1 MNAHHADIKEDIQP
15 AEDRGETPLAMEPFV
30 LPEGSRHRARL
41 SDIAVE
47 LAGASAGFRR
57 SLPPGVVTP
66 LSDLVRAMNCYYS
79 NLIEGHA
86 THPVD
91 IERALAGE
99 YSQDPK
105 QRELQH
111 EAKAHITVQRWI
123 DDGHLRGRATT
134 AAGIREL
141 HLRFSELLPD
151 ELLVVS
157 DPVTGRT
164 VNVVPGEFR
173 RDDVKVGLHI
183 PISAGAVPRFL
194 DRFESVY
201 TQLGRSESILATAAA
216 HHRLL
221 WIHPFVD
228 GNGRVARLMS
238 HAVLLETLDT
248 GAVWSVARGLARNVG
263 TYKQHLMS
271 CDRARRNDLDGRGAL
286 SEEALAEF
294 TAFFLKTCL
303 DQVRFMEELVQPDR
317 LRQRIMLWAE
327 EEVRRAALPPKS
339 GQVLEA
345 VLFRGKLPRAD
356 VARLLGVTDRHARRI
371 ASALLDRGVLVSQ
384 GPRDP
389 LIIAFPATLASRWM
403 PGLFPEPLSEP
414 STPTPTLPSETALRH
429 ELTRVFE
436 LKDTLSDPA
445 HPDAYFQDFEKSL
458 QENSQKLEAFRKI
471 ETVLTVLNAE
481 SWWGLKTAAS
491 AHLIRPNGH
500 KGRGWQALF
509 DALSEARAY
518 AYLHSIGCTDIHF
531 LAPGKGPTPDIE
543 ATKDGR
549 RVLCEV
555 KTINIS
561 DDEAGRRRRVYA
573 GTPVASRT
581 PSELGL
587 PYLSKLSKTLTSA
600 VRQLDAVDS
609 THEARRIVFAVLN
622 FDDWVGDY
630 YPAYFREIDAHLLA
644 HPIEG
649 AHLVFCLPN
658 NLFGRAFE
666 MRAATVVTE

>member
-1 MNAHHADIKEDIQP
+1 MDYHRADIEADIVP
-15 AEDRGETPLAMEPFV
+15 AEDRRETPQAMEPLV
-30 LPEGSRHRARL
+30 LSEGSRHRARL
-41 SDIAVE
+41 SDLAVE

-57 SLPPGVVTP
+57 SLPPGVITP
-66 LSDLVRAMNCYYS
+66 LADLVRAMNCYYS

-91 IERALAGE
+91 IEKALANK
-99 YSQDPK
+99 YSLDPK
-105 QRELQH
+105 KRELQY

-164 VNVVPGEFR
+164 VKVMPGEFR

-183 PISAGAVPRFL
+183 PVSAGAVPRFL
-194 DRFESVY
+194 DRFESIY
-201 TQLGRSESILATAAA
+201 TPLGRSEAILAAAAA

-248 GAVWSVARGLARNVG
+248 GAVWSVARGLARSVG
-263 TYKQHLMS
+263 PYKQHLMS
-271 CDRARRNDLDGRGAL
+271 CDSARRNDLDGRGAL

-294 TAFFLKTCL
+294 IAFFLKTSL

-317 LRQRIMLWAE
+317 LRERIMSWAE
-327 EEVRRAALPPKS
+327 EEVRRDALPLKS

-345 VLFRGKLPRAD
+345 VLFRGALPRAD
-356 VARLLGVTDRHARRI
+356 VAPLLGVTDRHARRI
-371 ASALLDRGVLVSQ
+371 VAALLDRGVLVSE

-389 LIIAFPATLASRWM
+389 LFITFPAALASRWM
-403 PGLFPEPLSEP
+403 PGLFPDPPPEPP
-414 STPTPTLPSETALRH
+414 VPMPKPPSETGLRQ
-429 ELTRVFE
+429 ELARVFE
-436 LKDTLSDPA
+436 LTDTLSHPS
-445 HPDAYFQDFEKSL
+445 HPDAYFQDFAKSL
-458 QENSQKLEAFRKI
+458 QDNSQRLGAFRKVDA
-471 ETVLTVLNAE
+471 VLSVLDAE
-481 SWWGLKTAAS
+481 AWKVLKAAAS
-491 AHLIRPNGH
+491 AHLTRPSPH
-500 KGRGWQALF
+500 KGRGWQAFF
-509 DALSEARAY
+509 DVLSEARGY
-518 AYLHSIGCTDIHF
+518 AYLHGLGCTGIHF
-531 LAPGKGPTPDIE
+531 VARGDGPAPDIE
-543 ATKDGR
+543 ATNDGR

-561 DDEAGRRRRVYA
+561 DDEAGRRRRAHA
-573 GTPVASRT
+573 GSAVASRT
-581 PSELGL
+581 PTELGL
-587 PYLSKLSKTLTSA
+587 PYLSKLSKTLANA
-600 VRQLDAVDS
+600 VRQLDAADP
-609 THEARRIVFAVLN
+609 ARAAQRIVFAVLN

-630 YPAYFREIDAHLLA
+630 YPAYFREIDAYLLS
-644 HPIEG
+644 HPVEG
-649 AHLVFCLPN
+649 AELVFCLPN

>member
-1 MNAHHADIKEDIQP
+1 MGGQREDIKEDISP
-15 AEDRGETPLAMEPFV
+15 VEDRHETPQAMEPLV
-30 LPEGSRHRARL
+30 LSDGSRHRARL
-41 SDIAVE
+41 SDLAVE

-57 SLPPGVVTP
+57 SLPPGVITP
-66 LSDLVRAMNCYYS
+66 LADLVRAMNCYYS

-91 IERALAGE
+91 IERALVGE

-105 QRELQH
+105 KRELQH

-123 DDGHLRGRATT
+123 DDGHLRSRATT

-157 DPVTGRT
+157 DVVTGRA
-164 VNVVPGEFR
+164 VRVVPGEFR

-183 PISAGAVPRFL
+183 PVSAGAVPRFL

-201 TQLGRSESILATAAA
+201 ALLGRSEAILAAAAA

-238 HAVLLETLDT
+238 HAILLETLDT
-248 GAVWSVARGLARNVG
+248 GGVWSVARGLARNVDP
-263 TYKQHLMS
+263 YKQHLMS

-317 LRQRIMLWAE
+317 LRERIMTWAE
-327 EEVRRAALPPKS
+327 EEIRRDVLPVKS
-339 GQVLEA
+339 GQVLES
-345 VLFRGKLPRAD
+345 VLFRGVLPRAD
-356 VARLLGVTDRHARRI
+356 VAPLLRVTDRHARRI
-371 ASALLDRGVLVSQ
+371 VSALLDRGVLVSE

-389 LIIAFPATLASRWM
+389 LTITFPAALASRWM
-403 PGLFPEPLSEP
+403 PGLFPDSPAEPP
-414 STPTPTLPSETALRH
+414 VPMPTPPSQTALRQ
-429 ELTRVFE
+429 ELARSFE
-436 LKDTLSDPA
+436 LKDTLTDPS
-445 HPDAYFQDFEKSL
+445 HPDAYFQDFGKSL
-458 QENSQKLEAFRKI
+458 QENSQKLEAFRRMEK
-471 ETVLTVLNAE
+471 VLSVLDAE
-481 SWWGLKTAAS
+481 AWNVLKTAAS
-491 AHLIRPNGH
+491 AHLTRPSPH
-500 KGRGWQALF
+500 KGRGWQAFF
-509 DALSEARAY
+509 DALSEARGY
-518 AYLHSIGCTDIHF
+518 AYLRGIGCSGIHF
-531 LAPGKGPTPDIE
+531 VARGDGPTPHIE
-543 ATKDGR
+543 ATRDGR

-573 GTPVASRT
+573 GSPVASRT
-581 PSELGL
+581 PTELGL
-587 PYLSKLSKTLTSA
+587 PYLSKLSKTLA
-600 VRQLDAVDS
+600 NAIRQLDAADPMR
-609 THEARRIVFAVLN
+609 AAQRIVFAVLN
-622 FDDWVGDY
+622 FDDWVGGY
-630 YPAYFREIDAHLLA
+630 YPAYFREIDAYLLA
-644 HPIEG
+644 HPLEG
-649 AHLVFCLPN
+649 AELVFCLPN

>member
-1 MNAHHADIKEDIQP
+1 MDDHRADIEADIKL
-15 AEDRGETPLAMEPFV
+15 AEDRHETSHMMEPLV
-30 LPEGSRHRARL
+30 LSEGSRHRARL
-41 SDIAVE
+41 SDLAVE

-57 SLPPGVVTP
+57 SLPPGVITP
-66 LSDLVRAMNCYYS
+66 LADLVRAMNCYYS

-91 IERALAGE
+91 VERALAGE
-99 YSQDPK
+99 YSHDPK
-105 QRELQH
+105 KRELQH

-123 DDGHLRGRATT
+123 DDGHLRGGATT
-134 AAGIREL
+134 AAGIREV

-164 VNVVPGEFR
+164 VRVVPGEFR

-183 PISAGAVPRFL
+183 PVSAGAVPRFL
-194 DRFESVY
+194 DRFERVY
-201 TQLGRSESILATAAA
+201 TPLGRSEAILAAAAA

-263 TYKQHLMS
+263 SYKQHLMN
-271 CDRARRNDLDGRGAL
+271 CDSARRNDLDGRGTL

-317 LRQRIMLWAE
+317 LRERILRWAE
-327 EEVRRAALPPKS
+327 EEVRGDALPPRS

-345 VLFRGKLPRAD
+345 VLFRGELPRAD
-356 VARLLGVTDRHARRI
+356 VPPLLGVTDRHARRI
-371 ASALLDRGVLVSQ
+371 VSALLDRGVLASE

-389 LIIAFPATLASRWM
+389 LVITFPAALASRWM
-403 PGLFPEPLSEP
+403 PGLFPDPPQEPLV
-414 STPTPTLPSETALRH
+414 PTPKPPSETALRR

-436 LKDTLSDPA
+436 LKDAVSDPS
-445 HPDAYFQDFEKSL
+445 HPDAYFQDFGKSL
-458 QENSQKLEAFRKI
+458 QENTQKLDAFRKI
-471 ETVLTVLNAE
+471 EAVLSVLDGEA
-481 SWWGLKTAAS
+481 WKVLKGAAS
-491 AHLIRPNGH
+491 AHLSQPSRH

-509 DALSEARAY
+509 DALSEARGY
-518 AYLHSIGCTDIHF
+518 AYLHKTGCTDIHF
-531 LAPGKGPTPDIE
+531 VARRDGPTPDIE

-561 DDEAGRRRRVYA
+561 DDEAGRRRLFYT

-581 PSELGL
+581 PTELGL
-587 PYLSKLSKTLTSA
+587 PYLSKLSKTLANA
-600 VRQLDAVDS
+600 VRQLNAADPTSA
-609 THEARRIVFAVLN
+609 ARRIVFAVLN

-630 YPAYFREIDAHLLA
+630 YPAYFREIDAYLVA
-644 HPIEG
+644 HPVEG
-649 AHLVFCLPN
+649 VELVFCLPN
-658 NLFGRAFE
+658 NLFGRTFE
-666 MRAATVVTE
+666 MRTATVVTD

>member
-1 MNAHHADIKEDIQP
+1 MDEFHPDMKEDIP
-15 AEDRGETPLAMEPFV
+15 AVEDRHETPQAMEPLV
-30 LPEGSRHRARL
+30 LSGSSRHRARL
-41 SDIAVE
+41 SDLAVE
-47 LAGASAGFRR
+47 LASASAGFRR
-57 SLPPGVVTP
+57 SLPPGVITP
-66 LSDLVRAMNCYYS
+66 LADLVRAMNCYYS

-91 IERALAGE
+91 IERALAGD

-105 QRELQH
+105 KRELQH
-111 EAKAHITVQRWI
+111 EAKAHINVQRWI

-134 AAGIREL
+134 TAGIREL

-164 VNVVPGEFR
+164 VRVEPGEFR
-173 RDDVKVGLHI
+173 RDDVKVGRHT

-201 TQLGRSESILATAAA
+201 TSLGRSEAILAAAAA

-238 HAVLLETLDT
+238 HAALLETLDT

-263 TYKQHLMS
+263 PYKQHLMS
-271 CDRARRNDLDGRGAL
+271 CDSARRNDMDGRGTL

-303 DQVRFMEELVQPDR
+303 DQVRFMEELVQPAR
-317 LRQRIMLWAE
+317 LRERIMTWADE
-327 EEVRRAALPPKS
+327 EIRRDALPLNS

-345 VLFRGKLPRAD
+345 VLFRGELPRAE
-356 VARLLGVTDRHARRI
+356 VAPLLGVTDRHARRI
-371 ASALLDRGVLVSQ
+371 VSALLGRGVVVSE

-389 LIIAFPATLASRWM
+389 LFITFPAALASRWM
-403 PGLFPEPLSEP
+403 PGLFPDPPPEPHVP
-414 STPTPTLPSETALRH
+414 PTTPPSEKALRE
-429 ELTRVFE
+429 ELVRVFE
-436 LKDTLSDPA
+436 LKDMLSDPS
-445 HPDAYFQDFEKSL
+445 HSDAYFQDFEKGL
-458 QENSQKLEAFRKI
+458 QENNQKLEAFRKM
-471 ETVLTVLNAE
+471 EALLSVLDAE
-481 SWWGLKTAAS
+481 AWSALKTAAS
-491 AHLIRPNGH
+491 AHLTRPSAN

-509 DALSEARAY
+509 DALSEARGY
-518 AYLHSIGCTDIHF
+518 AYLHSIGCTDLHF
-531 LAPGKGPTPDIE
+531 VARGDGPTPDIE
-543 ATKDGR
+543 AAMGGR

-581 PSELGL
+581 PTELGL
-587 PYLSKLSKTLTSA
+587 AYLSKLSKTLTNA
-600 VRQLDAVDS
+600 VHQLDAADPARA
-609 THEARRIVFAVLN
+609 ARRIVFAVLN

-630 YPAYFREIDAHLLA
+630 YPAYFREIDEYLLA
-644 HPIEG
+644 HPVEG
-649 AHLVFCLPN
+649 SELVFCLPN
-658 NLFGRAFE
+658 NLFGRTFE